1 MTADEAGDPVEP
13 VRPWGVPPE
22 PPIEPPL
29 RGFSPGDPHAQTARF
44 AGGLARASRDGS
56 RKQRVWLAA
65 VVGIFGLGLV
75 FVLLAAFG
83 LLR

>member
-1 MTADEAGDPVEP
+1 MADQEP
-13 VRPWGVPPE
+13 TEPEPRTRDWGVPPE
-22 PPIEPPL
+22 PPIEPPP

-56 RKQRVWLAA
+56 RKQRMWLAV
-65 VVGIFGLGLV
+65 VVGVFGVGLL

-83 LLR
+83 LLG